1 MHFSLKSRC
10 VGDEHSIAACTGEDT
25 VHQTLVCQPECLTDV
40 DEWMNEHQWLRVFTN
55 IFNGLV
61 WKLRLLEV
69 AISPLTWWLL
79 QVKFKLKSFWWRRD
93 PKQCWE
99 ESHINFKIKPLG
111 EGIFFSSSESPRS
124 PNECP
129 IISSFILSH
138 YSSLQS
144 SKFGLRSVEV
154 SSLRAFNSIKNGE
167 C

>member
-10 VGDEHSIAACTGEDT
+10 VGDERSVAACTGEDT

-111 EGIFFSSSESPRS
+111 EGIFFFLLRIPTFSQWVSNNFFIHSLTLL
-124 PNECP
+124 
-129 IISSFILSH
+129 ISSILKIRVEISG
-138 YSSLQS
+138 SFLPKSL
-144 SKFGLRSVEV
+144 
-154 SSLRAFNSIKNGE
+154 
-167 C
+167 